1 MKKEHVFAST
11 ITTAIILIVFLL
23 MSVETWAS
31 IPLDIKILAIVPI
44 TFLSVIF
51 SEWNFSPANSKPPLM
66 L

>member
-1 MKKEHVFAST
+1 
-11 ITTAIILIVFLL
+11 

>member
-23 MSVETWAS
+23 MPPVIWAS
-31 IPLDIKILAIVPI
+31 IPFDIKILAIAPI